1 MVFFH
6 QQSPCTWSLPCLYEQ
21 DTLWAKYGG
30 DCQFP
35 KSYKWKSWTY
45 KHAHWARCCQLPLL
59 KLNFKLLDKQ
69 RTWVTLSSESPSQE
83 AQLSRSPPLGSDDA
97 PKEWTWQEVLFR
109 GLKTLNPRR
118 EVKSVVI
125 YIYLFSFACI
135 SFPFC
140 ILTFSHCIIIFPLAY
155 LLFYISNALEKKIKI
170 FVCLAAS

>member
-1 MVFFH
+1 MH
-6 QQSPCTWSLPCLYEQ
+6 LISALS
-21 DTLWAKYGG
+21 LWAG
-30 DCQFP
+30 
-35 KSYKWKSWTY
+35 
-45 KHAHWARCCQLPLL
+45 H
-59 KLNFKLLDKQ
+59 
-69 RTWVTLSSESPSQE
+69 TLSKIWRRLSIPQILQVKVLDLQTCTLSKILPAPTTSASLQTARRTKNRGDVISEGAVIKASTF
-83 AQLSRSPPLGSDDA
+83 GSDDA